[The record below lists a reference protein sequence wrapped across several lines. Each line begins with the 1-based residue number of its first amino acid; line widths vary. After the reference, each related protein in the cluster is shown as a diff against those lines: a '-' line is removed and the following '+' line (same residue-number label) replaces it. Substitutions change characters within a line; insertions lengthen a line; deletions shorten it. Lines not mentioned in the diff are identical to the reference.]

1 MTRDAPLGRLPIGS
15 SSDILTARQR
25 VRDAAARLGFDLFD
39 QVQLATGVS
48 ELGREI
54 AASGGGELEVWISST
69 RPRRLVIGA
78 RGVALRDVSTN
89 AVPGVIAAR
98 RLIGPPLDGASGEQ
112 SCTFSRALP
121 KSARLDNLAE
131 SLSAS
136 ATDPFSELRHQD
148 TELLRMHEEIRRR
161 DSELESVN
169 RELEE
174 TNRGVLALYAELDD
188 KAESIRQI
196 SDERARFLSNV
207 THELRTPL
215 ISITSLCR
223 LLLTQGDRSLEDE
236 QAKQITYIQKSAQ
249 DLLDFVSDLL
259 DLAKVE
265 AGKVTVRA
273 APFEAEETL
282 AALRGMFR
290 PLSADTGVPVIF
302 DLSPIPTLETDESK
316 VSQILRNLISNALKF
331 TETGEIRVAAS
342 YEAKA
347 DEVLFAATD
356 TGIGIAA
363 ADLDQIFDEFVQVDT
378 RHGRRHRSSGL
389 GLPLSRKLAELMGGS
404 ITVKSKLGEGS
415 TFSLRLPRKYAPQV
429 PQTAPESGAG
439 YVLVVD
445 DDQISR
451 YVAKEQLERLGW
463 RVVEAAD
470 GEMALKLAREGECR
484 AILLD
489 LTMPGISGFEV
500 LERLGEDPSTS
511 MIPVVIRTSLPV
523 GDIDAGSVSRAAAV
537 FSKSD
542 SMQSV
547 VDLIASR
554 TASQPARPRGTSSA

>member
-1 MTRDAPLGRLPIGS
+1 MKDDAPRGRLPIGS

-25 VRDAAARLGFDLFD
+25 VRDAAVRLGFDRFD

-48 ELGREI
+48 EIGREI
-54 AASGGGELEVWISST
+54 AASGGGELELWISST
-69 RPRRLVIGA
+69 QPRRLVIGA
-78 RGVALRDVSTN
+78 KGAPLQDVSTDTL
-89 AVPGVIAAR
+89 PGVIAAR
-98 RLIGPPLDGASGEQ
+98 RLIGPPIDGASGEQ
-112 SCTFSRALP
+112 GCTFSRALP
-121 KSARLDNLAE
+121 KSARLEDLAE
-131 SLSAS
+131 ALGTSAP
-136 ATDPFSELRHQD
+136 DPFSELRHQD

-161 DSELESVN
+161 DIELGSIN

-196 SDERARFLSNV
+196 SDERTRFLSNV

-223 LLLTQGDRSLEDE
+223 LLLTQGDRSLADE
-236 QAKQITYIQKSAQ
+236 QAKQINYIQKSAR
-249 DLLDFVSDLL
+249 DLIDFVSDLL

-265 AGKVTVRA
+265 AGKVTVRVV
-273 APFEAEETL
+273 PFELEETL
-282 AALRGMFR
+282 TAVRGMFR
-290 PLSADTGVPVIF
+290 PLFAETGVPLIF

-331 TETGEIRVAAS
+331 TESGEIRVAAS

-347 DEVLFAATD
+347 DEVLVAVTD

-363 ADLDQIFDEFVQVDT
+363 ADLDGIFNEFIQVDT
-378 RHGRRHRSSGL
+378 RHGRRQRSSGL

-404 ITVKSKLGEGS
+404 ITVESKPGEGS
-415 TFSLRLPRKYAPQV
+415 MFSLRLPRRYAAQV
-429 PQTAPESGAG
+429 PQTAPELG

-451 YVAKEQLERLGW
+451 YVAREQLERLGW

-500 LERLGEDPSTS
+500 LRRLGEDPSTS
-511 MIPVVIRTSLPV
+511 SILVVIRTSLPLREL
-523 GDIDAGSVSRAAAV
+523 DPRSVSRAAAV

-542 SMQSV
+542 DGMQSA

-554 TASQPARPRGTSSA
+554 TTSQPARPLGTNGA